1 MIYNL
6 LNSTIE
12 NTIPLINTYTNNNLE
27 TTNFYIINYYI
38 KKNLENILI
47 LCQLYCPYK
56 EDCIVNYNNNL
67 FIINTKKL
75 KKININKNNTL
86 NELKLPFLSNNIVYI
101 ISFDFI

>member
-27 TTNFYIINYYI
+27 TTNFDIINYYI

-75 KKININKNNTL
+75 KKNT
-86 NELKLPFLSNNIVYI
+86 
-101 ISFDFI
+101 